1 MIADNQKGLMI
12 EHFMAQVKT
21 EDLLNIAFMKPLEVT
36 LRTHKNDKSVPTD
49 SLPKGLMQ
57 AVKTSINDNKYKL
70 TPFKPIETEHKSLED
85 LRAKHLDNYI
95 SLLKKSEEKDEVG
108 AERKS
113 QRISVNEQV

>member
-1 MIADNQKGLMI
+1 
-12 EHFMAQVKT
+12 
-21 EDLLNIAFMKPLEVT
+21 
-36 LRTHKNDKSVPTD
+36 
-49 SLPKGLMQ
+49 MQ

-70 TPFKPIETEHKSLED
+70 APFKPIEQEQKSLED

-95 SLLKKSEEKDEVG
+95 SLLKKSDDKDEVE